1 MVVKLMWYSSIK
13 VGIVE
18 IDMDHYNIDTMLQ
31 LYSSD
36 RIPESYLPQIIN
48 ALIKH
53 FDTEEGIIDR
63 MGHKFP
69 PDHKI
74 EHANLTKTLEAKLVN
89 WRAGDFNGKEFV
101 EDVRQIL
108 LLHVAEYDVLLGDC
122 KST

>member
-1 MVVKLMWYSSIK
+1 MWYSSVK

-36 RIPESYLPQIIN
+36 RVPESYLPQIIS

-63 MGHKFP
+63 MGHEFP
-69 PDHKI
+69 QEHKD
-74 EHANLTKTLEAKLVN
+74 EHANLTKVLEAKLTN
-89 WRAGDFNGKEFV
+89 WQAGDLDGKDFV
-101 EDVRQIL
+101 EEVRQLL
-108 LLHVAEYDVLLGDC
+108 LLHVAEYDVLLGDGDIV
-122 KST
+122 